1 MEGSELLSAFNE
13 GQQARRDGVHKRF
26 NPYLVKPNHQHL
38 KRTWEGGW
46 EFEAHSEGC
55 TFSVE
60 IETKQFQLIE
70 DPFLK
75 HIFRFVQQSIEL
87 DEEAF
92 LEELQSLTANYLPE
106 RMVRITVILPKNEP
120 SQLP

>member
-1 MEGSELLSAFNE
+1 MEGSEFLSAVNE
-13 GQQARRDGVHKRF
+13 GRAARRDGLGKRF
-26 NPYLVKPNHQHL
+26 NPYLVNPNQQHF

-60 IETKQFQLIE
+60 IESRQFQPIE

-75 HIFRFVQQSIEL
+75 HIFRLVQHSIEL
-87 DEEAF
+87 NEEAF
-92 LEELQSLTANYLPE
+92 LEKLQSLTTSYLPE
-106 RMVRITVILPKNEP
+106 RMIRITVILPKNEQ